1 MGKKRRILATK
12 KFNAK
17 HSAHPRMKKTDDA
30 RITTPTTVQTT
41 ATENIKLE
49 ATPEPEPIV
58 EAPTP
63 TLAQE
68 KVETKTVT
76 PTVKKT
82 TTTKAKKTTTPRKKT
97 TTKSTTPRKR
107 TTKKKT
113 TSATA

>member
-1 MGKKRRILATK
+1 MGKKRRILTTK

-17 HSAHPRMKKTDDA
+17 HSAHPRMKMAAHQNTEDEPTDTSSTESA
-30 RITTPTTVQTT
+30 S
-41 ATENIKLE
+41 ATETLSP
-49 ATPEPEPIV
+49 PEIV
-58 EAPTP
+58 VAVP
-63 TLAQE
+63 TLTQE

-76 PTVKKT
+76 PTVKKA

-97 TTKSTTPRKR
+97 TTKSTTPRKS

>member
-1 MGKKRRILATK
+1 MGKKRRILRTK

-17 HSAHPRMKKTDDA
+17 HSAHPRMKKADNA
-30 RITTPTTVQTT
+30 RAVTPAVQTT
-41 ATENIKLE
+41 VAENIKLE
-49 ATPEPEPIV
+49 ATSDPEPVV
-58 EAPTP
+58 EAPEP
-63 TLAQE
+63 TLTQE

-97 TTKSTTPRKR
+97 TTRKR

>member
-17 HSAHPRMKKTDDA
+17 HSAHPRMKKTDGTNT
-30 RITTPTTVQTT
+30 TTPTVLTTV
-41 ATENIKLE
+41 TENIKLE
-49 ATPEPEPIV
+49 TASTPEPVV
-58 EAPTP
+58 ETPMPTF
-63 TLAQE
+63 TQE
-68 KVETKTVT
+68 KVETQTAT

-82 TTTKAKKTTTPRKKT
+82 TSPKTKKTTTPRKKT

-107 TTKKKT
+107 ATKKKT